1 VLSVCDDTSDQHVQ
15 GSPFMLVVAAGAA
28 DAASCIVYG
37 DGITEPIAGGD
48 TMLYDE
54 ATQQNALQQF
64 TIRAR
69 DVHGNRYTTATT

>member
-1 VLSVCDDTSDQHVQ
+1 
-15 GSPFMLVVAAGAA
+15 MLVVAAGKA

-37 DGITEPIAGGD
+37 DGITKPVAGGD
-48 TMLYDE
+48 TMLYDN

-69 DVHGNRYTTATT
+69 DVYGNRYKCNP